1 MILTVAFGKGGTGKT
16 STAAALVDYARMQ
29 GKRVL
34 CVDCDPQANFTFAL
48 GGNAS
53 MPGLY
58 AVLTGQAQAAQ
69 VIQHT
74 QRADILPA
82 GRDLSAAEMAL
93 ANMPGRE
100 YVLKEAIVPLR
111 SRYDLIVID
120 TQPAL
125 NMLLYNALTA
135 SDAVILPM
143 QANSFAVMGLY
154 QMQMTIDTI
163 RKRTNSALT
172 VAGILL
178 VRFKPRQ
185 TLASDLRSDIETQ
198 AQKMGTK
205 VFDTFIHEGIA
216 VEQAQAMQQSLF
228 EYAPGSRPAS
238 DYKALYEEIGL

>member
-16 STAAALVDYARMQ
+16 STAAALADYARMH

-48 GGNAS
+48 GGNPAA
-53 MPGLY
+53 PGLY
-58 AVLTGQAQAAQ
+58 AVLTDQMQAAQ

-82 GRDLSAAEMAL
+82 GRDLSAAEMTL

-100 YVLKEAIVPLR
+100 YVLKEALAPLCGQ
-111 SRYDLIVID
+111 YDLIMID

-143 QANSFAVMGLY
+143 QANSFSVMGLY

-178 VRFKPRQ
+178 VKFKPRQ
-185 TLASDLRSDIETQ
+185 TLAADLRSDIDQQ
-198 AQKMGTK
+198 AQSMGTK

-216 VEQAQAMQQSLF
+216 IEQAQAMRQSIF
-228 EYAPGSRPAS
+228 EYAPTSRPAS
-238 DYKALYEEIGL
+238 DYKALYEELGL

>member
-1 MILTVAFGKGGTGKT
+1 MT
-16 STAAALVDYARMQ
+16 
-29 GKRVL
+29 
-34 CVDCDPQANFTFAL
+34 
-48 GGNAS
+48 
-53 MPGLY
+53 
-58 AVLTGQAQAAQ
+58 
-69 VIQHT
+69 
-74 QRADILPA
+74 
-82 GRDLSAAEMAL
+82 L

-100 YVLKEAIVPLR
+100 YVLKEAIAGLEK
-111 SRYDLIVID
+111 RYDLIIID

-143 QANSFAVMGLY
+143 QANSFAIMGLY

-172 VAGILL
+172 VSGILL

-185 TLASDLRSDIETQ
+185 TLASDLRSDIEAQ
-198 AQKMGTK
+198 AQQMGTK
-205 VFDTFIHEGIA
+205 IFDTFIHEGIA

-228 EYAPGSRPAS
+228 DYAPNSRPAA

>member
-16 STAAALVDYARMQ
+16 STCAALANYARMQ
-29 GKRVL
+29 GKHVL
-34 CVDCDPQANFTFAL
+34 CVDADPQANFTFAL

-53 MPGLY
+53 APGLY
-58 AVLTGQAQAAQ
+58 AILTGQAQAAQ

-74 QRADILPA
+74 RQADLISA
-82 GRDLSAAEMAL
+82 GRDLSAAEMVL
-93 ANMPGRE
+93 MNLPGRDF
-100 YVLKEAIVPLR
+100 VLKQALSPLR
-111 SRYDLIVID
+111 SRYDLIIID

-154 QMQMTIDTI
+154 QMQMTIDRIQST
-163 RKRTNSALT
+163 TNSALK

-178 VRFKPRQ
+178 VKYKPRQ
-185 TLASDLRSDIETQ
+185 TLASDLRSDIEQQ
-198 AQKMGTK
+198 AQGMRTK
-205 VFDTFIHEGIA
+205 IFDTFIHEGIA

-228 EYAPGSRPAS
+228 EYAPNSRPAA